1 LSKARSNISANYIGQ
16 IWSAVSVF
24 IFVPFYLE
32 FLGTEIYGLIGFY
45 ITLMGVLAFADAG
58 LTASLTR
65 DMARLSSDEY
75 DQSERGNLLKTYEVI
90 YFGIASFIA
99 ILIYLTAPYI
109 ASHWLKTDDI
119 PLEQLILLIKI
130 MGVAIALQLPANLF
144 LGGILGLQKQVLA
157 NSLQISWSVFRGAG
171 AIAMLYW
178 VAPTIEVF
186 FYWQLLSNLF
196 YFIATRHCIW
206 KSVNLAKLQ
215 CKFDRYVI
223 LGSWKYASGMFG
235 MTLISIALLQLDKI
249 IISNLLS
256 LELLGLYTLSGT
268 IASVPGVLGRPITRA
283 IFPKFTL
290 LVAENKLEELYS
302 LYHKSSE
309 IVSLVIIPVALTGA
323 LFASKLM
330 FIWVGSAEIASIT
343 ANVTALLILGALLQ
357 SLTAVPFHVAL
368 AFGNVSL
375 NLRIGLLSIVIITPL
390 LFLLIPNFGIEGAAF
405 AWFIMNIL
413 IIPPY
418 IYFLH
423 RRFLKHQIKKWLW
436 NSIFKPLFV
445 SFPIL
450 ILGLFLMPE
459 IKSQL
464 LSFLYISGVWLI
476 TISCLVYSTSTAR
489 KIASTYLKN
498 WKYLC

>member
-1 LSKARSNISANYIGQ
+1 MSKARSNISANYIGQ

-196 YFIATRHCIW
+196 YCH
-206 KSVNLAKLQ
+206 
-215 CKFDRYVI
+215 
-223 LGSWKYASGMFG
+223 
-235 MTLISIALLQLDKI
+235 
-249 IISNLLS
+249 
-256 LELLGLYTLSGT
+256 
-268 IASVPGVLGRPITRA
+268 
-283 IFPKFTL
+283 
-290 LVAENKLEELYS
+290 
-302 LYHKSSE
+302 
-309 IVSLVIIPVALTGA
+309 
-323 LFASKLM
+323 
-330 FIWVGSAEIASIT
+330 
-343 ANVTALLILGALLQ
+343 
-357 SLTAVPFHVAL
+357 
-368 AFGNVSL
+368 
-375 NLRIGLLSIVIITPL
+375 TPL
-390 LFLLIPNFGIEGAAF
+390 YLEV
-405 AWFIMNIL
+405 
-413 IIPPY
+413 
-418 IYFLH
+418 
-423 RRFLKHQIKKWLW
+423 
-436 NSIFKPLFV
+436 SKPGQT
-445 SFPIL
+445 P
-450 ILGLFLMPE
+450 M
-459 IKSQL
+459 
-464 LSFLYISGVWLI
+464 
-476 TISCLVYSTSTAR
+476 
-489 KIASTYLKN
+489 
-498 WKYLC
+498 